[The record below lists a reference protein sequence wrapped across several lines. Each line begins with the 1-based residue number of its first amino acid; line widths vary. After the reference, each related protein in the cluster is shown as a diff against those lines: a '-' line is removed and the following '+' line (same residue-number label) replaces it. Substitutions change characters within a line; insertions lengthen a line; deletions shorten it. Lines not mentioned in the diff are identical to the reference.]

1 MIRIIYLLNVYLHFS
16 GMFLLLFLIFFT
28 TFAQNYNYTA
38 ANTMFDHTDFD
49 ELFRLYYAELFLFA
63 RRFLAREA
71 DCEDMVSAAFEDV
84 WRNFGAIEREAARAY
99 LYKNVRNKCVDHLR
113 RDATRRRHAELY
125 ARLSEGYD
133 HADRMAELH
142 EREQIVSRVL
152 NSLPDYTRQIF
163 TACYV
168 DRKQYREVAEEM
180 GISPNTVKK
189 YISRALRLIAEQRKT
204 P

>member
-1 MIRIIYLLNVYLHFS
+1 
-16 GMFLLLFLIFFT
+16 MFLLHFLIFFT
-28 TFAQNYNYTA
+28 TFAQNFKYT
-38 ANTMFDHTDFD
+38 TPDLMFDYTDFD
-49 ELFRLYYAELFLFA
+49 ELFRRYYAELFHFA
-63 RRFLAREA
+63 RRFLTREA

-84 WRNFGAIEREAARAY
+84 WRNFAAIEREAARAY

-113 RDATRRRHAELY
+113 RDATHRRHAELY
-125 ARLSEGYD
+125 ARLTEGYD
-133 HADRMAELH
+133 HADRLAELH

-152 NSLPDYTRQIF
+152 ETLPDYTRRIF

-189 YISRALRLIAEQRKT
+189 YISQALLHIREQRKKSLPPT
-204 P
+204 